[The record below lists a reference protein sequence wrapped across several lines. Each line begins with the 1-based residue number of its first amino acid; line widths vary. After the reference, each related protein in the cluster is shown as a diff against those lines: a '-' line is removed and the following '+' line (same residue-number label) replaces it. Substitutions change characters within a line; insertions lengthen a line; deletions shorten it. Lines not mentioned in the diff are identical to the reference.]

1 MSIQAKSP
9 MLNKTRLKSTRNK
22 KLPSI
27 AGTDGSDGLMVGES
41 LPLQHIIDNPPN
53 VQGDDCPA
61 AFVGFQ
67 EEAVVGVVFPELV
80 AREPE
85 RSGLVQ
91 AIGKLV
97 TGRLP
102 FTCVAGPAADVH
114 PLLAIAGSIGV
125 DGDQADIAFA
135 QLPAPGVDAL
145 CACPEGDIVFIRSDQ
160 GEAYC
165 ICKGEDA
172 VIVRITSLA
181 HPLPVIIFP
190 ELVNILHHL
199 IGRQPIL

>member
-1 MSIQAKSP
+1 

-61 AFVGFQ
+61 AVVGFQ
-67 EEAVVGVVFPELV
+67 EEAVVGGVFPELV
-80 AREPE
+80 AGEPE

-145 CACPEGDIVFIRSDQ
+145 GACPEGDIVFIRSDQ

>member
-80 AREPE
+80 AGEPE

-114 PLLAIAGSIGV
+114 LLLAIAGSIGV

-145 CACPEGDIVFIRSDQ
+145 GACPEGDIVFIRSDQ

>member
-1 MSIQAKSP
+1 MFQDVEVASPVGISI
-9 MLNKTRLKSTRNK
+9 
-22 KLPSI
+22 
-27 AGTDGSDGLMVGES
+27 
-41 LPLQHIIDNPPN
+41 
-53 VQGDDCPA
+53 
-61 AFVGFQ
+61 
-67 EEAVVGVVFPELV
+67 GVVFPELV
-80 AREPE
+80 AGEPE

-114 PLLAIAGSIGV
+114 LLLAIAGSIGV

-145 CACPEGDIVFIRSDQ
+145 GACPEGDIVFIRSDQ

-172 VIVRITSLA
+172 SSYALLALRILS
-181 HPLPVIIFP
+181 PSSSSQNWSIFSII
-190 ELVNILHHL
+190 LSAAN
-199 IGRQPIL
+199 RYYRAADS

>member
-1 MSIQAKSP
+1 

>member
-1 MSIQAKSP
+1 

-80 AREPE
+80 AGEPE

-114 PLLAIAGSIGV
+114 LLLAIAGSIGV

>member
-1 MSIQAKSP
+1 

-67 EEAVVGVVFPELV
+67 EEAVVGVVLPELV

-145 CACPEGDIVFIRSDQ
+145 GACPEGDIVFIRSDQ

>member
-1 MSIQAKSP
+1 MQ
-9 MLNKTRLKSTRNK
+9 
-22 KLPSI
+22 
-27 AGTDGSDGLMVGES
+27 GE
-41 LPLQHIIDNPPN
+41 
-53 VQGDDCPA
+53 DCPA

-67 EEAVVGVVFPELV
+67 EEVVVGVVFPELV
-80 AREPE
+80 AGEPE

-91 AIGKLV
+91 AIGKPV

-114 PLLAIAGSIGV
+114 PLLAIAGSIGA
-125 DGDQADIAFA
+125 DGDQADIEFA
-135 QLPAPGVDAL
+135 QLPAPGDDAL
-145 CACPEGDIVFIRSDQ
+145 GACPEGYIVFIWSDH

-172 VIVRITSLA
+172 VIVRIISLA
-181 HPLPVIIFP
+181 HPLPVIIFS

>member
-1 MSIQAKSP
+1 

-80 AREPE
+80 AGEPE

-114 PLLAIAGSIGV
+114 LLLAIAGSIGV

-145 CACPEGDIVFIRSDQ
+145 GACPEGDIVFIRSDQ

>member
-114 PLLAIAGSIGV
+114 LLLAIAGSIGV

-145 CACPEGDIVFIRSDQ
+145 GACPEGDIVFIRSDQ

>member
-80 AREPE
+80 AGEPE

>member
-1 MSIQAKSP
+1 

-41 LPLQHIIDNPPN
+41 LPLQHIIDNPLN

-67 EEAVVGVVFPELV
+67 EEAVVGVAFPELV
-80 AREPE
+80 AGEPE

-91 AIGKLV
+91 AIGKPI

-114 PLLAIAGSIGV
+114 PLLAIADSIGV

-145 CACPEGDIVFIRSDQ
+145 GACPEGDIVFIRSDQ

-181 HPLPVIIFP
+181 HPLPSSSSQNWSIFSII
-190 ELVNILHHL
+190 LSAAN
-199 IGRQPIL
+199 RYYRAADS

>member
-1 MSIQAKSP
+1 MTEWSVSF
-9 MLNKTRLKSTRNK
+9 
-22 KLPSI
+22 
-27 AGTDGSDGLMVGES
+27 
-41 LPLQHIIDNPPN
+41 QHIIDNPLN
-53 VQGDDCPA
+53 VQRYNRPA

-67 EEAVVGVVFPELV
+67 EEAVVGVVVEEILGEGGGTEGILQDVEVAFPVGISIGVVFPELV
-80 AREPE
+80 AGEPE

-145 CACPEGDIVFIRSDQ
+145 GACPEGGIVFIRSDQ